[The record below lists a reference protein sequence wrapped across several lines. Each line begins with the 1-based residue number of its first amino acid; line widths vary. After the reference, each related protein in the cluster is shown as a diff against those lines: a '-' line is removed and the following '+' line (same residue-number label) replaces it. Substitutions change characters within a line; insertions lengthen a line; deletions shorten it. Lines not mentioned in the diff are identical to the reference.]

1 MTNREEPNKDY
12 QQIADMVRRAG
23 GQHSGNIPVEQ
34 GGERPVHEYDNTP
47 LDEAVGTHIDP
58 EAQPDDLS
66 TIELQPHETA
76 AIDQSSAARRPVLP
90 PTPPRPP
97 EAPSD
102 WSSRYNGQP
111 NHTKRNALVASG
123 LAGTLAIAAISYF
136 ALRGG
141 SDHNPT
147 NTSEGHLQ
155 PGVSAPAKPGKANNG
170 NEKLPGESVKK
181 QPLITVTL
189 DPSLAAHA
197 TRLTDNQLSLMEGT
211 GRPNAIDTQLA
222 IDIPVSTL
230 NALNREDVGIWDS
243 LLNQFPNWDAA
254 YSFHKH
260 WNEGITNDGNL
271 PNNATMSSFNLHNSI
286 YNDNYVGALDL
297 YGQPQQFR
305 SPETAKLLGKAP
317 VISLAELN
325 KIAKNGGDSSKLW
338 SQTIGRQVNYEK
350 ALMSE
355 LEAGDTDP
363 AIINRIVSFALVN
376 NQSLGSVGESRDQ
389 YKNTL
394 SQDLEKLYNSFMAD
408 PKKAT
413 ADFNARKTPQLIQQ
427 SAFMMDYHRLMA
439 GYPIENDAGNSTSN
453 ETNSLTLS
461 NAVVLNIHI
470 YQQPDGKKID
480 QLDIYNVEFINAPT
494 GSSTHDAIMPVIVDH
509 ITKTVP
515 DTTTP

>member
-1 MTNREEPNKDY
+1 MTNREEPNQDY
-12 QQIADMVRRAG
+12 QQIADMIRHTG

-34 GGERPVHEYDNTP
+34 GGERPVNEYDNTP
-47 LDEAVGTHIDP
+47 LGEAVGTHIDP
-58 EAQPDDLS
+58 HTQPDDVSAIQLP
-66 TIELQPHETA
+66 PHETA
-76 AIDQSSAARRPVLP
+76 EIDQTTAARRTVL
-90 PTPPRPP
+90 PPRPP
-97 EAPSD
+97 EPSTSSD
-102 WSSRYNGQP
+102 WADRYDQP
-111 NHTKRNALVASG
+111 KHNKRNGFVAAG
-123 LAGTLAIAAISYF
+123 VAGTLVIAAIAYF
-136 ALRGG
+136 GLRG
-141 SDHNPT
+141 SNHEPA
-147 NTSEGHLQ
+147 NTAEGHQQ
-155 PGVSAPAKPGKANNG
+155 PGASAPAKPGKSTSG
-170 NEKLPGESVKK
+170 DKLPGESVKK

-211 GRPNAIDTQLA
+211 GRPNKIDEQLA

-230 NALNREDVGIWDS
+230 NALNRDDTGLWNS
-243 LLNQFPNWDAA
+243 LLGQFPNWDEA

-260 WNEGITNDGNL
+260 WNEGITDSGDL

-317 VISLAELN
+317 VFSLAELN
-325 KIAKNGGDSSKLW
+325 KIAKDGGDLSEFW
-338 SQTIGRQVNYEK
+338 SQTIGRQVDYEK

-363 AIINRIVSFALVN
+363 AVVERIISFALVN
-376 NQSLGSVGESRDQ
+376 NQSLGSVGESRDE
-389 YKNTL
+389 YKNAL

-413 ADFNARKTPQLIQQ
+413 ADFNARKTPLLIQQ

-439 GYPIENDAGNSTSN
+439 GYPIENNAGNSTSN
-453 ETNSLTLS
+453 DTNSLTLS
-461 NAVVLNIHI
+461 NAIVLNIHI

-480 QLDIYNVEFINAPT
+480 QLDIYNVELISAPT
-494 GSSTHDAIMPVIVDH
+494 GSTTHDAVMPVIVDH

-515 DTTTP
+515 DTATQ